1 MVKAKKIKQENFKSE
16 DEQEI
21 SRFIKI
27 LLIVVVFILGI
38 YFFTSIVVKKEYDI
52 NKDLTEGQISSNN
65 IIVGSILN
73 RPHIEYY
80 VIVYNSNSSKAV
92 IYETLLG
99 LYESKEDS
107 LRIYTVDLNNQLNK
121 RFESTKYNPTATKI
135 DEFKFGEITLLKIKD
150 KSINK
155 YVEDLEKIK
164 SELGI

>member
-52 NKDLTEGQISSNN
+52 NKDITEGQISSNN